1 MLDAHCHIDR
11 YKAPNKIAMDADKRG
26 VFTIA
31 MTNLPSHFL
40 AGLPHVRNIKRI
52 RLALGMH
59 PLAASHHM
67 SERKL
72 FEQSLPLTS
81 FVGEVGLDFSRE
93 GKDTQELQIDTFR
106 FIAKLVSGTHKVISL
121 HSRGAE
127 AEILEILAEFKITA
141 SIFHWYTGSISSL
154 DEAIFHGHYFS
165 VNPAMIR
172 SEKGQQIIKRIPID
186 RILTESDGPYVRNG
200 KFSIRPWD
208 VVDVEKYLSRIWEVN
223 DEKSREQVWS
233 NFRKMLAQN
242 GLVAEN
248 WVSH

>member
-11 YKAPNKIAMDADKRG
+11 YKYPNKIAMDADKRG

-40 AGLPHVRNIKRI
+40 AGLSHVKDIKRI

-67 SERKL
+67 QEMEL
-72 FEQSLPLTS
+72 FERYLSLTS

-93 GKDTQELQIDTFR
+93 GKSTKELQIGSFR
-106 FIAKLVSGTHKVISL
+106 YIAKLVSGANKVISL

-127 AEILEILAEFKITA
+127 AEVLEILAEFKITT
-141 SIFHWYTGSISSL
+141 SIFHWYTGTLSFL
-154 DEAIFHGHYFS
+154 NEAVIQGHYFS
-165 VNPAMIR
+165 INPAMIR
-172 SEKGQQIIKRIPID
+172 SEKGQQIISRIPIE
-186 RILTESDGPYVRNG
+186 RILTESDGPYVKKG

-208 VVDVEKYLSRIWEVN
+208 VVEVETYLSQIWGVTL
-223 DEKSREQVWS
+223 EKSREQVWY
-233 NFRKMLAQN
+233 NFRKLLSQN
-242 GLVAEN
+242 SLIE
-248 WVSH
+248 

>member
-11 YKAPNKIAMDADKRG
+11 YKSPNKIALDADKRG

-40 AGLPHVRNIKRI
+40 AGLPHVQNIKRI

-59 PLAASHHM
+59 PLVASHHM
-67 SERKL
+67 QELKL
-72 FEQSLPLTS
+72 FEQSLSLTS

-93 GKDTQELQIDTFR
+93 GKDTQDLQIDTFR

-127 AEILEILAEFKITA
+127 AEILEILAEFKIKA
-141 SIFHWYTGSISSL
+141 SIFHWYTGSVSSL
-154 DEAIFHGHYFS
+154 DEAISHGHYFS

-172 SEKGQQIIKRIPID
+172 SEKGQQIIKRIPVD
-186 RILTESDGPYVRNG
+186 RLLTESDGPYVKNG
-200 KFSIRPWD
+200 KFSIKPWD
-208 VVDVEKYLSRIWEVN
+208 VIEVEEYLSRIWDVPLGEVS
-223 DEKSREQVWS
+223 ERIWA
-233 NFRKMLAQN
+233 NFRRLLIQK
-242 GLVAEN
+242 GLVSE
-248 WVSH
+248 

>member
-11 YKAPNKIAMDADKRG
+11 YKSPNNIAMDADKRG

-67 SERKL
+67 QERKL
-72 FEQSLPLTS
+72 FEQSLSLTS

-93 GKDTQELQIDTFR
+93 GKGTQDLQIDTFR
-106 FIAKLVSGTHKVISL
+106 FIAKLVSDANKVISL

-127 AEILEILAEFKITA
+127 AEILEILAEFKITT
-141 SIFHWYTGSISSL
+141 SIFHWFTGSVSSL
-154 DEAIFHGHYFS
+154 DEAVFHGHYFS

-172 SEKGQQIIKRIPID
+172 SEKGQQIIKRMPTD
-186 RILTESDGPYVRNG
+186 RILTESDGPYVKNG

-208 VVDVEKYLSRIWEVN
+208 VIGVEIYLSQIWDVTP
-223 DEKSREQVWS
+223 EKAREQVWQ
-233 NFRKMLAQN
+233 NFRRLLSLNKLI
-242 GLVAEN
+242 VE
-248 WVSH
+248 

>member
-11 YKAPNKIAMDADKRG
+11 YKSPNKIALDADKRG

-40 AGLPHVRNIKRI
+40 AGLPHVQNIKRI

-59 PLAASHHM
+59 PLVASHHM
-67 SERKL
+67 QERKL
-72 FEQSLPLTS
+72 FEQSLSLTS

-93 GKDTQELQIDTFR
+93 GKDTQDLQIDTFR

-141 SIFHWYTGSISSL
+141 SIFHWYTGSVSSL
-154 DEAIFHGHYFS
+154 DEAISHGHYFS

-172 SEKGQQIIKRIPID
+172 SEKGQQIIKRIPVD
-186 RILTESDGPYVRNG
+186 RLLTESDGPYVKNG
-200 KFSIRPWD
+200 KFSIKPWD
-208 VVDVEKYLSRIWEVN
+208 VIEVEKYLSRIWDVPLGEVS
-223 DEKSREQVWS
+223 ERIWA
-233 NFRKMLAQN
+233 NFRRLLIQK
-242 GLVAEN
+242 GLVSE
-248 WVSH
+248 